1 VEKPAIEGDSPLYEK
16 CFISA
21 WISQV
26 QRDTRNLAGICGDH
40 AVRLNRSIRPI
51 VNQYREGKAKRTP
64 MRGVK

>member
-1 VEKPAIEGDSPLYEK
+1 MEKPAIAGDSPVRESR
-16 CFISA
+16 FDSG
-21 WISQV
+21 WSSQV

>member
-1 VEKPAIEGDSPLYEK
+1 MEKPAIAGDSPVRENR
-16 CFISA
+16 SVSG

-26 QRDTRNLAGICGDH
+26 QRGTRNLAGICGDH

>member
-1 VEKPAIEGDSPLYEK
+1 MEKPAIAGDSPVRESR
-16 CFISA
+16 FVSG
-21 WISQV
+21 WSSQV